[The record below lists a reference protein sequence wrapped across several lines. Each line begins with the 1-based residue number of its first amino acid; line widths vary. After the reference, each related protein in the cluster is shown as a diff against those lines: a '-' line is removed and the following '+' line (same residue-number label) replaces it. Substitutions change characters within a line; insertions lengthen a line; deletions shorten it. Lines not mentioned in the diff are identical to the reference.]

1 MEKAPFEAGLVVC
14 LVWPSIRYSQVLK
27 CTSVRLVLPDLTE
40 LINLKGYLR
49 EINCTFTQGNAYNK
63 CSCFSFYY
71 LQHLACNRRCCTES
85 SLDRITVSFCSCGL
99 PADALN
105 EVSCN
110 ADIYTSSLS
119 WSKDALCL
127 QVCHIINCM
136 CMLSIA
142 SVKGTSLIGAHLC
155 LELGSHGL
163 AETNK
168 LIPLT
173 GQL

>member
-1 MEKAPFEAGLVVC
+1 M
-14 LVWPSIRYSQVLK
+14 
-27 CTSVRLVLPDLTE
+27 
-40 LINLKGYLR
+40 
-49 EINCTFTQGNAYNK
+49 
-63 CSCFSFYY
+63 
-71 LQHLACNRRCCTES
+71 
-85 SLDRITVSFCSCGL
+85 SFCSCGL
-99 PADALN
+99 RADALN

-136 CMLSIA
+136 CMLSIT
-142 SVKGTSLIGAHLC
+142 SVKGTSLTGAHLC
-155 LELGSHGL
+155 LELGSHCL

-168 LIPLT
+168 LIPLS